1 MLYAWLCLGLSG
13 AEKPNVLTRPSALRQ
28 MFVNVKNDMLPSRVP
43 LVFLIT
49 PVVLAVGLVL
59 NESRPHAHTKI
70 SQVTWTVDIA
80 PIIQTRCARCHTAGG
95 FGPIPLTSYEHAR
108 TWAKAIREEV
118 LSGRMP
124 PWQAAHGYGDFIN
137 DASLTPL
144 EIELLTSW
152 IDGATPLGA
161 PVPSQPGSSVAPEQ
175 EQRILGF
182 DLPETPVSG
191 GATEHFEIGTA
202 QSLDQWITGW
212 EFTPGNRSLVEEAT
226 LWIAPATRVGSWT
239 PIDSAINFPSGS
251 AERLPRG
258 ARLAVDVRY
267 RKTSDPQTDRSR
279 LTLHLGG
286 RPLREVRHR
295 SFGCGNANIES
306 AVDLLAVRP
315 RAAGAGESIEVVARE
330 PNNAVEPIVVV
341 PRYAPEYSVTYRLRR
356 PVRLPAG
363 TRLTVRSSSAECSA
377 DLDFLTRKS
386 GFRGRYDSDL
396 ASIRAERPEQ

>member
-1 MLYAWLCLGLSG
+1 MIRAIRVAVFRASG
-13 AEKPNVLTRPSALRQ
+13 AEKPNVLARPSALRQ

-95 FGPIPLTSYEHAR
+95 FGPIPLTSYEDAR

-124 PWQAAHGYGDFIN
+124 PWQAARGYGDFSN

-152 IDGATPLGA
+152 TDGATPLGA
-161 PVPSQPGSSVAPEQ
+161 PVPSGSVGSLARVEEPRALQ
-175 EQRILGF
+175 F
-182 DLPETPVSG
+182 DLPETQVSG
-191 GATEHFEIGTA
+191 GATERFEIGTT
-202 QSLDQWITGW
+202 QPLDRWITGW

-239 PIDSAINFPSGS
+239 PIDSVINFPSGS

-258 ARLAVDVRY
+258 SRLAVDVRY

-341 PRYAPEYSVTYRLRR
+341 PRYAPEYSLTYRLRR

-377 DLDFLTRKS
+377 DLDFLTR
-386 GFRGRYDSDL
+386 
-396 ASIRAERPEQ
+396 